1 VSPSQS
7 TPSQSV
13 PDSSTANREHLMR
26 TYSPPDFF
34 FVEGHGSMLFDQEG
48 RDYVDLFG
56 GIAVVALGHAH
67 PEVSKAISLQA
78 EKLMHISNVF
88 QHPLAEEVASRLDS
102 LLRSGV
108 DGDCEEGRIFFAN
121 SGAEANECALKI
133 VRKMS
138 SPEKRVVICA
148 LGSFHGR
155 TFETLAATGQME
167 KHAPF
172 EPLPEGFRHVPYDD
186 PEAIRSELA
195 KGDVAGVMLEPIQ
208 GEGGV
213 IVPSDSYLTEV
224 RNACDE
230 AGALL
235 VLDEV
240 QTGIGRTGQWFGF
253 HHEGVRPDVV
263 TMAKA
268 LGNGVPVG
276 ACWATGAAKDA
287 LGPGDHGST
296 FGGQPLALSAVKA
309 TLEVIERE
317 NLTERAA
324 ILGEQLKARLMELP
338 GVEQVRGRGMLLA
351 AVLSDPKAADAA
363 KRALENGVV
372 VNAVRPDAL
381 RLAPALNI
389 SEGELEKG
397 LDRLAQALSAV
408 FPDRSPKEVS
418 K

>member
-1 VSPSQS
+1 MSNKDRTLS
-7 TPSQSV
+7 
-13 PDSSTANREHLMR
+13 RGHLMR

-34 FVEGHGSMLFDQEG
+34 FVAGHGSTLFDQDG
-48 RDYVDLFG
+48 QDYVDLFG

-67 PEVSKAISLQA
+67 PEVAKAISAQA
-78 EKLMHISNVF
+78 EKLLHISNVF
-88 QHPLAEEVASRLDS
+88 QHPLAEEVACKLDS
-102 LLRSGV
+102 LLRSGIEQ
-108 DGDCEEGRIFFAN
+108 GCEEGRIFFAN
-121 SGAEANECALKI
+121 SGAEANECALKV

-138 SPEKRVVICA
+138 SPEKRTVICA

-172 EPLPEGFRHVPYDD
+172 EPLPHGFRHVAYDD
-186 PEAIRSELA
+186 PDAIRSELA
-195 KGDVAGVMLEPIQ
+195 KGDVAAVMLEPIQ

-213 IVPSDSYLTEV
+213 IVPSDTYLSQV
-224 RNACDE
+224 RDACDE

-240 QTGIGRTGQWFGF
+240 QTGMGRTGKWFAF
-253 HHEGVRPDVV
+253 HHEGIRPDIV

-276 ACWATGAAKDA
+276 ACWATGASKDV

-296 FGGQPLALSAVKA
+296 FAGQPLALSAVKA
-309 TLEVIERE
+309 TVEVMERE
-317 NLTERAA
+317 GLPDRAA
-324 ILGEQLKARLMELP
+324 SLGGELEARLLELP
-338 GVEQVRGRGMLLA
+338 GVEKVRGKGMLLA
-351 AVLSDPKAADAA
+351 AVLSEPKAPEAA
-363 KRALENGVV
+363 RRALEGGVV

-389 SEGELEKG
+389 TEQELKKG
-397 LDRLAQALSAV
+397 LDRLANALQSV
-408 FPDRSPKEVS
+408 FPEGGSKEAS

>member
-1 VSPSQS
+1 MSLSQRAPS
-7 TPSQSV
+7 
-13 PDSSTANREHLMR
+13 REHLMN

-34 FVEGHGSMLFDQEG
+34 FVEGHGSMLFDQDG

-88 QHPLAEEVASRLDS
+88 QHPLAEEVACKLDS

-108 DGDCEEGRIFFAN
+108 AQGCEEGKIFFAN

-138 SPEKRVVICA
+138 APEKRTVVCA

-172 EPLPEGFRHVPYDD
+172 EPLPGGFRHVPYDD
-186 PEAIRSELA
+186 LDAIRSELA
-195 KGDVAGVMLEPIQ
+195 KGDVAAVMLEPIQ

-213 IVPSDSYLTEV
+213 IVPSDSYLSEV
-224 RNACDE
+224 RNACNE

-240 QTGIGRTGQWFGF
+240 QTGMGRTGKWFGF
-253 HHEGVRPDVV
+253 HHEGIRPDIV

-268 LGNGVPVG
+268 LGNGAPVG
-276 ACWATGAAKDA
+276 ACWATGAAKDV

-296 FGGQPLALSAVKA
+296 FAGQPLALSAVKA
-309 TLEVIERE
+309 TVEVMERE
-317 NLTERAA
+317 GLPDRAGL
-324 ILGEQLKARLMELP
+324 LGEQLEASLLELP
-338 GVEQVRGRGMLLA
+338 GVEKVRGKGMLLA
-351 AVLSDPKAADAA
+351 AVLSEPKAQEAA
-363 KRALENGVV
+363 KCALDHGVV
-372 VNAVRPDAL
+372 VNAVRPNAL

-389 SEGELEKG
+389 TEDELTKG
-397 LDRLAQALSAV
+397 LDRLADALQSV
-408 FPDRSPKEVS
+408 FFEGSLKKAS
-418 K
+418 Q